1 MKVKKKM
8 SLRSL
13 FGRGETEYEVEA
25 DTLEDIKK
33 LLELIA
39 QSELK
44 LS

>member
-8 SLRSL
+8 SLRTL
-13 FGRGETEYEVEA
+13 LGRGETEYEVEA

-33 LLELIA
+33 LLEMIA